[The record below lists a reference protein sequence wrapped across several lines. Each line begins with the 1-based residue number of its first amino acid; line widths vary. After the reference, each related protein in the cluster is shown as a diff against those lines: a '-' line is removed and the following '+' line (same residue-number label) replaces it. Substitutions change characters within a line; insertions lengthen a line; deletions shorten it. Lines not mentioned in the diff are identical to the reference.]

1 MISMEPLDPRTPIQ
15 QQLGENVGPI
25 VLLNVFSVDPDHID
39 QYLAAWK
46 ADAEWMRRQPGYI
59 STQLHRAIG
68 GSAMF
73 VNYAVWETLDHFKA
87 AFGHPEFKQSMQAYP
102 ASVTARPHFFQKI
115 HVEGI
120 CVA

>member
-39 QYLAAWK
+39 QYLEAWK
-46 ADAEWMRRQPGYI
+46 TDAEWMRRQPGYI

-87 AFGHPEFKQSMQAYP
+87 AFEHPEFKQSMQAYP
-102 ASVTARPHFFQKI
+102 PSVTARPHLFQKI